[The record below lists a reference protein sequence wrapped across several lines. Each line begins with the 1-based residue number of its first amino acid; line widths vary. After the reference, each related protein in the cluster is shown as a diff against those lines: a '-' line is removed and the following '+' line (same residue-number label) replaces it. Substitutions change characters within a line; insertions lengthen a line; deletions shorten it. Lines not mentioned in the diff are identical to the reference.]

1 MQFEEV
7 RKQFADYVI
16 DQMQEPVRSL
26 FSEHLTVCEIC
37 RTEAE
42 ELKSLWKTLGSIPSA
57 EPSPELESRF
67 HIMLEAYKHGL
78 NHTSTKNWW
87 AGVNSWISHW
97 WPRQPVLQLGFS
109 LGLLILGVVIGRQV
123 YSSSTV
129 PSISS
134 PPSTEVAELRSE
146 LTQTR
151 QMVALSLMQ
160 QQSASDRIRGVNW
173 SYQLQQPG
181 GEVLTALLDTL
192 MHDSNVNVRL
202 ATVHALRQFGHRP
215 VVRSGVIEA
224 MTRQES
230 PMVQIGLIDLAVD
243 LHEKESIPTCRQLT
257 QDRKINESVRER
269 AQKGLA
275 ELE

>member
-1 MQFEEV
+1 VNAWM
-7 RKQFADYVI
+7 
-16 DQMQEPVRSL
+16 
-26 FSEHLTVCEIC
+26 
-37 RTEAE
+37 
-42 ELKSLWKTLGSIPSA
+42 
-57 EPSPELESRF
+57 SR
-67 HIMLEAYKHGL
+67 
-78 NHTSTKNWW
+78 
-87 AGVNSWISHW
+87 W
-97 WPRQPVLQLGFS
+97 WPTQPVLQFGFS

-129 PSISS
+129 PTIT
-134 PPSTEVAELRSE
+134 PPNTEVAELRSE

-160 QQSASDRIRGVNW
+160 QQSASDRLRGVNW

-181 GEVLTALLDTL
+181 GEVITALLDTL

-202 ATVHALRQFGHRP
+202 ATVDALRQFGDRP
-215 VVRSGVIEA
+215 VVRRGVIEA

-230 PMVQIGLIDLAVD
+230 PMVQMALIDLAVD
-243 LHEKESIPTCRQLT
+243 LHEKESIPSLRQLT
-257 QDRKINESVRER
+257 EDRKINETVRQR

>member
-1 MQFEEV
+1 MQCEEV
-7 RKQFADYVI
+7 RSQFADYVN

-26 FSEHLTVCEIC
+26 VSEHLTVCETC
-37 RTEAE
+37 RTEAG
-42 ELKSLWKTLGSIPSA
+42 ELKSLWQRLGSIPSA

-78 NHTSTKNWW
+78 NHAPAKNWW
-87 AGVNSWISHW
+87 SGLNAWMSRW
-97 WPRQPVLQLGFS
+97 WPTQPVLQFGFS

-129 PSISS
+129 PTIT
-134 PPSTEVAELRSE
+134 PPNTEVAELRSE

-160 QQSASDRIRGVNW
+160 QQSASDRLRGVNW

-181 GEVLTALLDTL
+181 GEVITALLDTL

-202 ATVHALRQFGHRP
+202 ATVDALRQFGDRP
-215 VVRSGVIEA
+215 VVRRGVIEA

-230 PMVQIGLIDLAVD
+230 PMVQMALIDLAVD
-243 LHEKESIPTCRQLT
+243 LHEKESIPSLRQLT
-257 QDRKINESVRER
+257 EDRKINETVRER

>member
-1 MQFEEV
+1 MQCEEV
-7 RKQFADYVI
+7 RNQFADYVI

-26 FSEHLTVCEIC
+26 VSEHLTACETC

-42 ELKSLWKTLGSIPSA
+42 ELKSLWKRLGSIPCA

-67 HIMLEAYKHGL
+67 HIMLEAYMHGL
-78 NHTSTKNWW
+78 NHAPAKNWW
-87 AGVNSWISHW
+87 SGVNEWMSRW
-97 WPRQPVLQLGFS
+97 WPRQPLLQFGFS
-109 LGLLILGVVIGRQV
+109 LGLLILGVVVGRQV

-129 PSISS
+129 PSIT
-134 PPSTEVAELRSE
+134 PPNTEVAELRSE
-146 LTQTR
+146 LTQMR

-160 QQSASDRIRGVNW
+160 QQSASDRLKGVNW

-192 MHDSNVNVRL
+192 MHDPNVNVRL
-202 ATVHALRQFGHRP
+202 ATVDALRQFGDQP
-215 VVRSGVIEA
+215 VVRRGVVEA
-224 MTRQES
+224 MSREES
-230 PMVQIGLIDLAVD
+230 PMVQVALIDLAVD
-243 LHEKESIPTCRQLT
+243 LREKESITRLRQLT
-257 QDRKINESVRER
+257 DDQKINQTVRER

>member
-1 MQFEEV
+1 MQCEEV
-7 RKQFADYVI
+7 RSQFADYVI

-26 FSEHLTVCEIC
+26 VSEHLTVCETC
-37 RTEAE
+37 RKEAE
-42 ELKSLWKTLGSIPSA
+42 ELKSLWKRLGSIPSA

-78 NHTSTKNWW
+78 NHAPARNWW
-87 AGVNSWISHW
+87 SGVNAWMSRW
-97 WPRQPVLQLGFS
+97 WPSQPVLQFGFS
-109 LGLLILGVVIGRQV
+109 LGLLILGVVIGRQL

-129 PSISS
+129 PNIS
-134 PPSTEVAELRSE
+134 PPSTEVAELRTE

-160 QQSASDRIRGVNW
+160 QQSASDRLRGVNW

-192 MHDSNVNVRL
+192 MHDPNVNVRL
-202 ATVHALRQFGHRP
+202 ATVDALRQFGDRP
-215 VVRSGVIEA
+215 VVRQGVIEA

-230 PMVQIGLIDLAVD
+230 PMVQIALIDLAVD
-243 LHEKESIPTCRQLT
+243 LHEKESIPTLRQLT
-257 QDRKINESVRER
+257 QDRKINETVRER

-275 ELE
+275 QLE

>member
-1 MQFEEV
+1 MQCEEV

-78 NHTSTKNWW
+78 NHTPTKNWW

-123 YSSSTV
+123 YSSTTV
-129 PSISS
+129 PNIS

-160 QQSASDRIRGVNW
+160 QQSASDRLRGVNW

-202 ATVHALRQFGHRP
+202 ATVDALRQFGDQP
-215 VVRSGVIEA
+215 VVRKGVIEA

-230 PMVQIGLIDLAVD
+230 PMVQVALIGLAVD
-243 LHEKESIPTCRQLT
+243 LHERESIATLRHLSDDT
-257 QDRKINESVRER
+257 KTDVVVRER